1 MNLDYVSSVVSEK
14 FQRILRPGPLR
25 SPSRINC
32 APQLKH
38 EVLGEL
44 PEITSR
50 RGLTMYP
57 RPQFKCSLLGWCYQ
71 CSPKILLQK
80 KNSKEF
86 YHSWDHLTLSFQLQ
100 PFRFGH
106 QSFSAPKTVRIL
118 IIIWAFTCVCACV
131 CLCLCVCACV
141 CVWMCEWIMLSLN
154 RLEALGAWS
163 NIFLH

>member
-86 YHSWDHLTLSFQLQ
+86 YHSWDHLNLSFQLQ